1 MEMAIGRVRES
12 VGKRGRERGEDCMFI
27 AEKEKEEEKEVKIV
41 YLLQRKRKREECRV
55 WHTIPEKDK
64 EHFELFS
71 MSPYFL

>member
-1 MEMAIGRVRES
+1 MEMAIGRVRKS
-12 VGKRGRERGEDCMFI
+12 VGQRERGEDCMFL
-27 AEKEKEEEKEVKIV
+27 AEKEEEKEVKIV
-41 YLLQRKRKREECRV
+41 CLLQRKRKMKREECRV

>member
-1 MEMAIGRVRES
+1 
-12 VGKRGRERGEDCMFI
+12 MFI
-27 AEKEKEEEKEVKIV
+27 AEKEEEKEVKIV
-41 YLLQRKRKREECRV
+41 CLLQRKRKMKREECRV

>member
-12 VGKRGRERGEDCMFI
+12 EGQRRRGEDCMFI
-27 AEKEKEEEKEVKIV
+27 AEKEEEKEVKIV
-41 YLLQRKRKREECRV
+41 CLLQRKRKMKREECRV